1 MLAWL
6 MLLLLPTH
14 DISVF
19 NSKIRSYIMN
29 SITQK
34 STLVDLMIW
43 FAIFGIQ
50 AAVAIFTYGQSSTAV
65 MA

>member
-1 MLAWL
+1 M
-6 MLLLLPTH
+6 
-14 DISVF
+14 
-19 NSKIRSYIMN
+19 K
-29 SITQK
+29 SIAQK